1 MKKLICWVTFPFS
14 LLQIQNILNCTDT
27 EQLQGSL
34 TDPDLH
40 VISFFPDRIG
50 RDVIRVSEIPFLH
63 FLYSLNHFSHIS
75 INAIFLFLFCFTA
88 FTLPVCCLTVQWSVR
103 VWRVCS
109 AATQD
114 LWLTA
119 ATVKILNTA
128 YWKACWDLQY
138 LQMRKEQML
147 TRTTPRT
154 ADPLAVPIRVARL
167 GTVRKP
173 KNWIRNADISED
185 MFKFTNISEEPIF
198 TDIFFQPQVAW
209 TWPLWS

>member
-75 INAIFLFLFCFTA
+75 INAIFLLFLFYSLHIASMLSNC
-88 FTLPVCCLTVQWSVR
+88 
-103 VWRVCS
+103 
-109 AATQD
+109 
-114 LWLTA
+114 
-119 ATVKILNTA
+119 TVKCEGVKGVLCCNTGFMA
-128 YWKACWDLQY
+128 NCSYCEDSKYSVL
-138 LQMRKEQML
+138 KSML
-147 TRTTPRT
+147 GLTIS
-154 ADPLAVPIRVARL
+154 ANEEGANAHKDN
-167 GTVRKP
+167 P
-173 KNWIRNADISED
+173 KDS
-185 MFKFTNISEEPIF
+185 
-198 TDIFFQPQVAW
+198 
-209 TWPLWS
+209 

>member
-75 INAIFLFLFCFTA
+75 INAIFLLFLFYSLHIASMLSNC
-88 FTLPVCCLTVQWSVR
+88 
-103 VWRVCS
+103 
-109 AATQD
+109 
-114 LWLTA
+114 
-119 ATVKILNTA
+119 TVKCEGVKGVLCCNTGFMLN
-128 YWKACWDLQY
+128 
-138 LQMRKEQML
+138 
-147 TRTTPRT
+147 
-154 ADPLAVPIRVARL
+154 
-167 GTVRKP
+167 
-173 KNWIRNADISED
+173 
-185 MFKFTNISEEPIF
+185 
-198 TDIFFQPQVAW
+198 
-209 TWPLWS
+209 